1 MECKKIRDILFRK
14 EIFHNN
20 FDIEKSKVNTDYD
33 NEPSERVQDRSE
45 DDDSERAKRI
55 FSK

>member
-1 MECKKIRDILFRK
+1 M
-14 EIFHNN
+14 FHKH

-33 NEPSERVQDRSE
+33 NEPIERVQDRSE

-55 FSK
+55 FAK